1 MYLDTEWIQQQ
12 LQNIIQAPFTILPW
26 CPEMIAEGQ
35 PAESAVPDKSFVR
48 DSKIYFP
55 FRAVAGE
62 LAAFAVE
69 AKHLTDRERKLI
81 EALLWN
87 MEQFWQDG
95 TGTQRPDNPE
105 YAEEE
110 QMRRFGQWL
119 IQQAGNLQNEEEV
132 PDELGL
138 RDSLSACMV
147 PIVLTGEGTQGGAIA
162 YTQLHRLLASYFGGN
177 VLLTPLDEQSWLI
190 MAKKELL
197 LGTDDDRDKD
207 VETRDADF
215 TESLEEVLTAF
226 SLGLYEL
233 IANEWVGVFHLAV
246 SKPSI
251 PLQSLP
257 EELNLLWETIHLGK
271 IFHVTEHIHFS
282 WELHLERL
290 LNRIPKEQRVQF
302 LEQVMRSSVILE
314 DTETMATLDIF
325 FQLDCNVSET
335 AKRLYVHR
343 NTLIYRLDKIKQE
356 TGLDVR
362 TFNDAVLVKLFLLLY
377 KVTKRK

>member
-1 MYLDTEWIQQQ
+1 MDTEWIQQQ
-12 LQNIIQAPFTILPW
+12 LQNIIQAPFTIVPW
-26 CPEMIAEGQ
+26 CPEMMAEGET
-35 PAESAVPDKSFVR
+35 ADSVIPDRSFVH
-48 DSKIYFP
+48 DNKLYFP
-55 FRAVAGE
+55 FRASGGE
-62 LAAFAVE
+62 LAAFVVE
-69 AKHLTDRERKLI
+69 ARYLTDRERKLV
-81 EALLWN
+81 EALLGN
-87 MEQFWQDG
+87 MEQVWQNG
-95 TGTQRPDNPE
+95 PQLSDNPV
-105 YAEEE
+105 YSEEE
-110 QMRRFGQWL
+110 RMNRFGQWL
-119 IQQAGNLQNEEEV
+119 IQQAANLNREEEV
-132 PDELGL
+132 PDELQL

-147 PIVLTGEGTQGGAIA
+147 PILLNGEGTQEGAIT
-162 YTQLHRLLASYFGGN
+162 YTQLHRLFASYFGGD

-197 LGTDDDRDKD
+197 LGADDERDKD
-207 VETRDADF
+207 TESRDADF

-257 EELNLLWETIHLGK
+257 QELNLLWETIHLGK

-290 LNRIPKEQRVQF
+290 LHRIPKEQRVLF
-302 LEQVMRSSVILE
+302 LEQVMKSSVILE
-314 DTETMATLDIF
+314 DSETMATLDIF

-362 TFNDAVLVKLFLLLY
+362 TFNDAVLVKLYLLLY

>member
-1 MYLDTEWIQQQ
+1 MTLDTEWIQQQ
-12 LQNIIQAPFTILPW
+12 LQNIIQAPFTIVPW
-26 CPEMIAEGQ
+26 YPEMMAEGET
-35 PAESAVPDKSFVR
+35 ADSVIPDRSFVY
-48 DSKIYFP
+48 DNKLYFP
-55 FRAVAGE
+55 FRASAGE
-62 LAAFAVE
+62 LAAFVVE
-69 AKHLTDRERKLI
+69 ARYLTDRERKLV
-81 EALLWN
+81 EALLGN
-87 MEQFWQDG
+87 MEQVWQNG
-95 TGTQRPDNPE
+95 PQLSDNPV
-105 YAEEE
+105 YSEEE
-110 QMRRFGQWL
+110 RMNRFGQWL
-119 IQQAGNLQNEEEV
+119 IQQAANLNREEEV
-132 PDELGL
+132 PDELQL

-147 PIVLTGEGTQGGAIA
+147 PILLNGEGTQEGAIT
-162 YTQLHRLLASYFGGN
+162 YTQLHRLFASYFGGE
-177 VLLTPLDEQSWLI
+177 VLLTSLDEQSWLI

-197 LGTDDDRDKD
+197 LGADDERDKD
-207 VETRDADF
+207 TESRDADF

-257 EELNLLWETIHLGK
+257 QELNLLWETIHLGK

-290 LNRIPKEQRVQF
+290 LNRIPKEQRVLF
-302 LEQVMRSSVILE
+302 LEQVMKSSVILE
-314 DTETMATLDIF
+314 DSETMATLDIF

-362 TFNDAVLVKLFLLLY
+362 TFNDAVLVKLYLLLY

>member
-1 MYLDTEWIQQQ
+1 MTLDTEWIQQQ
-12 LQNIIQAPFTILPW
+12 LQNIIQAPFTIVPW
-26 CPEMIAEGQ
+26 CPEMMAEGET
-35 PAESAVPDKSFVR
+35 ADSVIPDRSFVR
-48 DSKIYFP
+48 DNKLYFP
-55 FRAVAGE
+55 FRASAGE
-62 LAAFAVE
+62 LAAFVVE
-69 AKHLTDRERKLI
+69 ARYLTDRERKLV
-81 EALLWN
+81 EALLGN
-87 MEQFWQDG
+87 MEQVWQNG
-95 TGTQRPDNPE
+95 PQLSDNPI
-105 YAEEE
+105 YSEEE
-110 QMRRFGQWL
+110 RMNRFGQWL
-119 IQQAGNLQNEEEV
+119 IQQAANLNREEEV
-132 PDELGL
+132 PDELQL

-147 PIVLTGEGTQGGAIA
+147 PILLNGEGTQEGAIT
-162 YTQLHRLLASYFGGN
+162 YTQLHRLFASYFGGD

-197 LGTDDDRDKD
+197 LGADDERDKD
-207 VETRDADF
+207 TESRDADF

-257 EELNLLWETIHLGK
+257 QELNLLWETIHLGK

-290 LNRIPKEQRVQF
+290 LNRIPKEQRVLF
-302 LEQVMRSSVILE
+302 LEQVMKSSVILE
-314 DTETMATLDIF
+314 DSETMATLDIF

-362 TFNDAVLVKLFLLLY
+362 TFNDAVLVKLYLLLY

>member
-1 MYLDTEWIQQQ
+1 MALDTGWIQQQ

-69 AKHLTDRERKLI
+69 AKRLTDRERKLI

-95 TGTQRPDNPE
+95 TGTQRPDNPV

-110 QMRRFGQWL
+110 RMRRFGQWL

-138 RDSLSACMV
+138 RDSLSAYMV
-147 PIVLTGEGTQGGAIA
+147 PIVLTGEGTQGGAIV

-177 VLLTPLDEQSWLI
+177 VLLIPLDEQSWLI

-197 LGTDDDRDKD
+197 LGAEDDRDKD

-251 PLQSLP
+251 LLESLP
-257 EELNLLWETIHLGK
+257 KELNLLWETIHLGK

-290 LNRIPKEQRVQF
+290 LNRISKEQRVQF
-302 LEQVMRSSVILE
+302 LEQAVRSSVILE
-314 DTETMATLDIF
+314 DAETMATLDIF

>member
-1 MYLDTEWIQQQ
+1 MTLDTEWIQQQ
-12 LQNIIQAPFTILPW
+12 LQNIIQAPFTIVPW
-26 CPEMIAEGQ
+26 CPEMMAEGET
-35 PAESAVPDKSFVR
+35 ADSVIPDRSFVH
-48 DSKIYFP
+48 DNKLYFP
-55 FRAVAGE
+55 FRASGGE
-62 LAAFAVE
+62 LAAFVVE
-69 AKHLTDRERKLI
+69 ARYLTDRERKLV
-81 EALLWN
+81 EALLGN
-87 MEQFWQDG
+87 MEQVWQNG
-95 TGTQRPDNPE
+95 PQLSDNPV
-105 YAEEE
+105 YSEEE
-110 QMRRFGQWL
+110 RMNRFGQWL
-119 IQQAGNLQNEEEV
+119 IQQAANLNREEEV
-132 PDELGL
+132 PDELQL

-147 PIVLTGEGTQGGAIA
+147 PILLNGEGTQEGAIT
-162 YTQLHRLLASYFGGN
+162 YTQLHRLFASYFGGD

-197 LGTDDDRDKD
+197 LGADDERDKD
-207 VETRDADF
+207 TESRDADF

-257 EELNLLWETIHLGK
+257 QELNLLWETIHLGK

-290 LNRIPKEQRVQF
+290 LHRIPKEQRVLF
-302 LEQVMRSSVILE
+302 LEQVMKSSVILE
-314 DTETMATLDIF
+314 DSETMATLDIF

-362 TFNDAVLVKLFLLLY
+362 TFNDAVLVKLYLLLY

>member
-1 MYLDTEWIQQQ
+1 MTLDTEWIQQQ
-12 LQNIIQAPFTILPW
+12 LQNIIQAPFTIVPW
-26 CPEMIAEGQ
+26 CPEMMAEGET
-35 PAESAVPDKSFVR
+35 ADSVIPDRSFVR
-48 DSKIYFP
+48 DNKLYFP
-55 FRAVAGE
+55 FRASAGE
-62 LAAFAVE
+62 LAAFVVE
-69 AKHLTDRERKLI
+69 ARYLTDRERKLV
-81 EALLWN
+81 EALLGN
-87 MEQFWQDG
+87 MEQVWQNG
-95 TGTQRPDNPE
+95 PQLSDNPV
-105 YAEEE
+105 YSEEE
-110 QMRRFGQWL
+110 RMNRYGQWL
-119 IQQAGNLQNEEEV
+119 IQQAANLNKEEEI
-132 PDELGL
+132 PDELQL

-147 PIVLTGEGTQGGAIA
+147 PILLNGEGTQEGAIT
-162 YTQLHRLLASYFGGN
+162 YTQLHRLFASYFGGD
-177 VLLTPLDEQSWLI
+177 VLLTPLDKQSWLI

-197 LGTDDDRDKD
+197 LGADDERDKD
-207 VETRDADF
+207 TESRDADF

-257 EELNLLWETIHLGK
+257 QELNLLWETIHLGK

-290 LNRIPKEQRVQF
+290 LNRISKEQRVLF
-302 LEQVMRSSVILE
+302 LEQVMKSSVILE
-314 DTETMATLDIF
+314 DSETMATLDIF

-362 TFNDAVLVKLFLLLY
+362 TFNDAVLVKLYLLLY

>member
-1 MYLDTEWIQQQ
+1 MTLDTEWIQQQ
-12 LQNIIQAPFTILPW
+12 LQNIIQAPFTIVPW
-26 CPEMIAEGQ
+26 CPEMMAEGET
-35 PAESAVPDKSFVR
+35 ADSVIPDRSFVH
-48 DSKIYFP
+48 DNKLYFP
-55 FRAVAGE
+55 FRASGGE
-62 LAAFAVE
+62 LVAFVVE
-69 AKHLTDRERKLI
+69 ARYLTDRERKLV
-81 EALLWN
+81 EALLGN
-87 MEQFWQDG
+87 MEQVWQNG
-95 TGTQRPDNPE
+95 PQLSDNPV
-105 YAEEE
+105 YSEEE
-110 QMRRFGQWL
+110 RMNRFGQWL
-119 IQQAGNLQNEEEV
+119 IQQAANLNREEEV
-132 PDELGL
+132 PDELQL

-147 PIVLTGEGTQGGAIA
+147 PILLNGEGTQEGAIT
-162 YTQLHRLLASYFGGN
+162 YTQLHRLFASYFGGD

-197 LGTDDDRDKD
+197 LGADDERDKD
-207 VETRDADF
+207 TESRDADF

-257 EELNLLWETIHLGK
+257 QELNLLWETIHLGK

-290 LNRIPKEQRVQF
+290 LNRIPKEQRVLF
-302 LEQVMRSSVILE
+302 LEQVMKSSVILE
-314 DTETMATLDIF
+314 DSETMATLDIF

-362 TFNDAVLVKLFLLLY
+362 TFNDAVLVKLYLLLY

>member
-1 MYLDTEWIQQQ
+1 MTLDTEWIQQQ
-12 LQNIIQAPFTILPW
+12 LQNIIQAPFTIVPW
-26 CPEMIAEGQ
+26 CPEMMAEGET
-35 PAESAVPDKSFVR
+35 ADSVIPDRSFVR
-48 DSKIYFP
+48 DNKLYFP
-55 FRAVAGE
+55 FRASAGE
-62 LAAFAVE
+62 LAAFVVE
-69 AKHLTDRERKLI
+69 ARYLTDRERKLV
-81 EALLWN
+81 EALLGN
-87 MEQFWQDG
+87 MEQVWQNG
-95 TGTQRPDNPE
+95 PQLSDNPI
-105 YAEEE
+105 YSEEE
-110 QMRRFGQWL
+110 RMNRFGQWL
-119 IQQAGNLQNEEEV
+119 IQQAANLSREEEV
-132 PDELGL
+132 PDELQL

-147 PIVLTGEGTQGGAIA
+147 PILLNGEGTQEGAIT
-162 YTQLHRLLASYFGGN
+162 YTQLHRLFASYFGGD
-177 VLLTPLDEQSWLI
+177 VLLAPLDEQSWLI

-197 LGTDDDRDKD
+197 LGADDERDKD
-207 VETRDADF
+207 TESRDADF

-257 EELNLLWETIHLGK
+257 QELNLLWETIHLGK

-290 LNRIPKEQRVQF
+290 LNRIPKEQRVLF
-302 LEQVMRSSVILE
+302 LEQVMKSSVILE
-314 DTETMATLDIF
+314 DSETMATLDIF

-362 TFNDAVLVKLFLLLY
+362 TFNDAVLVKLYLLLY

>member
-1 MYLDTEWIQQQ
+1 MTLNTEWIQQQ
-12 LQNIIQAPFTILPW
+12 LQNIIQAPFTIVPW
-26 CPEMIAEGQ
+26 YPEMMAEGET
-35 PAESAVPDKSFVR
+35 ADSVIPDRSFVH
-48 DSKIYFP
+48 DNKLYFP
-55 FRAVAGE
+55 FRASAGE
-62 LAAFAVE
+62 LAAFVVE
-69 AKHLTDRERKLI
+69 ARYLTDRERKLV
-81 EALLWN
+81 EALLGN
-87 MEQFWQDG
+87 MEQVWQNG
-95 TGTQRPDNPE
+95 PQLSDNPV
-105 YAEEE
+105 YSEEE
-110 QMRRFGQWL
+110 RMNRFGQWL
-119 IQQAGNLQNEEEV
+119 IQQAANLNREEEV
-132 PDELGL
+132 PDELQL

-147 PIVLTGEGTQGGAIA
+147 PILLNGEGTQEGAIT
-162 YTQLHRLLASYFGGN
+162 YTQLHRLFASYFGGE

-197 LGTDDDRDKD
+197 LGADDERDKD
-207 VETRDADF
+207 TESRDADF

-257 EELNLLWETIHLGK
+257 QELNLLWETIHLGK

-290 LNRIPKEQRVQF
+290 LNRIPKEQRVLF
-302 LEQVMRSSVILE
+302 LEQVMKSSVILE
-314 DTETMATLDIF
+314 DSETMATLDIF

-362 TFNDAVLVKLFLLLY
+362 TFNDAVLVKLYLLLY

>member
-1 MYLDTEWIQQQ
+1 MEWIQQQ

-55 FRAVAGE
+55 FRAVAGK

-95 TGTQRPDNPE
+95 TGTQRPDNPV

-110 QMRRFGQWL
+110 RMKRFGQWL
-119 IQQAGNLQNEEEV
+119 IQQAANLQNKEEV

-147 PIVLTGEGTQGGAIA
+147 SIVLTGEGTQGGAIA

-257 EELNLLWETIHLGK
+257 KELNLLWETIHLGK

-314 DTETMATLDIF
+314 DAETMATLDIF

>member
-1 MYLDTEWIQQQ
+1 MALDTEWIQQQ

-35 PAESAVPDKSFVR
+35 SAESAVPDKSFVR
-48 DSKIYFP
+48 DSIIYFP

-87 MEQFWQDG
+87 MEQFRQDE
-95 TGTQRPDNPE
+95 TGTQQPDNPV

-110 QMRRFGQWL
+110 RMKRFGQWL
-119 IQQAGNLQNEEEV
+119 IQQAGNLQNEEEL

-138 RDSLSACMV
+138 RDSLLSFMV
-147 PIVLTGEGTQGGAIA
+147 PIVLTGEGTQEGAIA
-162 YTQLHRLLASYFGGN
+162 YTQLYRLLASYFGGN
-177 VLLTPLDEQSWLI
+177 VLLTPLNEQSWLI

-197 LGTDDDRDKD
+197 LGTEDDRDKD

-251 PLQSLP
+251 LLQSLP
-257 EELNLLWETIHLGK
+257 KELNLLWETIHLGK

-290 LNRIPKEQRVQF
+290 LNRISKEQREQF
-302 LEQVMRSSVILE
+302 LEQVVRSSVILE
-314 DTETMATLDIF
+314 DAETMATLDIF

>member
-1 MYLDTEWIQQQ
+1 MTLDTEWIQQQ
-12 LQNIIQAPFTILPW
+12 LQNIIQAPFTIVPW
-26 CPEMIAEGQ
+26 CPEMMAEGET
-35 PAESAVPDKSFVR
+35 ADSVIPDRSFVH
-48 DSKIYFP
+48 DNKLYFP
-55 FRAVAGE
+55 FRASGGE
-62 LAAFAVE
+62 LAAFVVE
-69 AKHLTDRERKLI
+69 ARYLTDRERKLV
-81 EALLWN
+81 EALLGN
-87 MEQFWQDG
+87 MEQVWQNG
-95 TGTQRPDNPE
+95 PQLSDNPV
-105 YAEEE
+105 YSEEE
-110 QMRRFGQWL
+110 RMNRFGQWL
-119 IQQAGNLQNEEEV
+119 IQQAANLNREEEV
-132 PDELGL
+132 PDELQL

-147 PIVLTGEGTQGGAIA
+147 PILLNGEGTQEGAIT
-162 YTQLHRLLASYFGGN
+162 YTQLHRLFASYFGGD

-197 LGTDDDRDKD
+197 LGADDERDKD
-207 VETRDADF
+207 TESRDADF

-257 EELNLLWETIHLGK
+257 QELNLLWETIHLGK

-290 LNRIPKEQRVQF
+290 LNRIPKEQRVLF
-302 LEQVMRSSVILE
+302 LEQVMKSSVILE
-314 DTETMATLDIF
+314 DSETMATLDIF

-362 TFNDAVLVKLFLLLY
+362 TFNDAVLVKLYLLLY